1 MKPTLHL
8 PIPLETRV
16 RVIRNFFGP
25 STVTGKREDKF
36 VGTVVGIA
44 TIHVIFTYI
53 VLLDTPSE
61 DPDFGLC
68 RAIVVQGTG
77 LESEDGTR
85 NWRLPH
91 A

>member
-16 RVIRNFFGP
+16 RVIRAFFAP
-25 STVTGKREDKF
+25 IPREDRF

-44 TIHVIFTYI
+44 TMHVIFTYI
-53 VLLDTPSE
+53 VLLDTPWQ
-61 DPDFGLC
+61 DPDFGLT

-77 LESEDGTR
+77 LESEDGTK
-85 NWRLPH
+85 NWRLPQ
-91 A
+91 